1 MVLKPNLTIFFASF
15 RWGSVSAEVSGPEEN
30 IGIRLTSG
38 FHMEPEESTAAS
50 IVRHPQRHIFVVR
63 DSKRVQA
70 NTCVYVFTRPSAALV
85 HRIRAILY
93 RPRWPQSCKVQL
105 RGGIWAQPD
114 RGEEQ
119 EIFLS
124 LC

>member
-38 FHMEPEESTAAS
+38 FHMEPEELTAAS
-50 IVRHPQRHIFVVR
+50 IAPPAAKYFRRLGFEARPSEHMRLCFDTPQRRFGSQNPR
-63 DSKRVQA
+63 
-70 NTCVYVFTRPSAALV
+70 YL
-85 HRIRAILY
+85 HRL
-93 RPRWPQSCKVQL
+93 RWPQSCKVQL

>member
-50 IVRHPQRHIFVVR
+50 IVRHPQRHIFIVWDSSV
-63 DSKRVQA
+63 SKRTHA
-70 NTCVYVFTRPSAALV
+70 SMFLHASAPLWFTES
-85 HRIRAILY
+85 AILH